1 MILYN
6 VTIIM
11 DEDIHQ
17 NWLNWVNANHINDV
31 MNTGCFVSYRTLKV
45 LDSPNE
51 GITYCIQ
58 YIADSLENYNEY
70 VQKHSSRLQGDIPN
84 QFLNKLVTFQT
95 VMEFIDTE

>member
-1 MILYN
+1 
-6 VTIIM
+6 M
-11 DEDIHQ
+11 DEDIQ
-17 NWLNWVNANHINDV
+17 QDWLNWVNTSHINEV
-31 MNTGCFVSYRTLKV
+31 MNTGYFVSYRILKV

-70 VQKHSSRLQGDIPN
+70 LQKHSNRQQTDTPN

-95 VMEFIDTE
+95 VMEYIDTK

>member
-11 DEDIHQ
+11 EEDIHQ
-17 NWLNWVNANHINDV
+17 DWLNWVNNSHISDV
-31 MNTGCFVSYRTLKV
+31 MNTGCFVSYRILKV

-58 YIADSLENYNEY
+58 YIADSLENYNAY
-70 VQKHSSRLQGDIPN
+70 KQKYSSQHQADTPI
-84 QFLNKLVTFQT
+84 QFQNKLVTFRT
-95 VMEFIDTE
+95 IMEYIHTE